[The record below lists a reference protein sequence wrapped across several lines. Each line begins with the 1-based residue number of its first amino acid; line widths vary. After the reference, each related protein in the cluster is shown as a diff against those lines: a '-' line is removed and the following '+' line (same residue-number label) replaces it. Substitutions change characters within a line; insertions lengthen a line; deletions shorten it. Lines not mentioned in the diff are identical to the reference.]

1 MATDIKEFLFGGEK
15 MRVKVIERCSSQD
28 ERPIY
33 IVQQDEYLLSVKEVG
48 ERLNLGINAVRKLI
62 KKGELDYLEVTV
74 EKKVLNSSVN
84 EFIRRNKNKDSRE
97 LLRD

>member
-1 MATDIKEFLFGGEK
+1 
-15 MRVKVIERCSSQD
+15 MRVKVIERCSSKD
-28 ERPIY
+28 EGPIY

>member
-1 MATDIKEFLFGGEK
+1 
-15 MRVKVIERCSSQD
+15 MRVKVIERCSSKD

-74 EKKVLNSSVN
+74 EKKY
-84 EFIRRNKNKDSRE
+84 
-97 LLRD
+97 

>member
-1 MATDIKEFLFGGEK
+1 
-15 MRVKVIERCSSQD
+15 MRVKVIERCSSKD

-62 KKGELDYLEVTV
+62 KKGELDYLEVTI

>member
-1 MATDIKEFLFGGEK
+1 MNDAVLKTRD
-15 MRVKVIERCSSQD
+15 SSKD

-62 KKGELDYLEVTV
+62 KKGELDYLEITV

>member
-1 MATDIKEFLFGGEK
+1 
-15 MRVKVIERCSSQD
+15 MRVKVIERCGSQD

-62 KKGELDYLEVTV
+62 KKGELDYLEITV

>member
-1 MATDIKEFLFGGEK
+1 

-62 KKGELDYLEVTV
+62 KKGELDYLEITV

>member
-1 MATDIKEFLFGGEK
+1 
-15 MRVKVIERCSSQD
+15 MRVKVIERCSSKD

-62 KKGELDYLEVTV
+62 KKGELDYLEITV

>member
-1 MATDIKEFLFGGEK
+1 
-15 MRVKVIERCSSQD
+15 MRVKVIERCSSKD
-28 ERPIY
+28 ERTIY

-62 KKGELDYLEVTV
+62 KKGELDYLEITV

>member
-1 MATDIKEFLFGGEK
+1 
-15 MRVKVIERCSSQD
+15 MRVKVIERCSSKD

-62 KKGELDYLEVTV
+62 KKENLIT
-74 EKKVLNSSVN
+74 
-84 EFIRRNKNKDSRE
+84 
-97 LLRD
+97 

>member
-1 MATDIKEFLFGGEK
+1 

>member
-1 MATDIKEFLFGGEK
+1 
-15 MRVKVIERCSSQD
+15 MRVKVIERCSSKD

-33 IVQQDEYLLSVKEVG
+33 IIQQDEYLLSVKEVG

>member
-1 MATDIKEFLFGGEK
+1 
-15 MRVKVIERCSSQD
+15 MRVKVIERCSSKD

>member
-1 MATDIKEFLFGGEK
+1 
-15 MRVKVIERCSSQD
+15 MRVKVIERCSSKD

-48 ERLNLGINAVRKLI
+48 ERLNLGINAVRRLI
-62 KKGELDYLEVTV
+62 KKGELDYLEITV